1 MIRIVPLVILSHS
14 EYHYIN
20 FCYPVFGAPHV
31 YAKQIVDIKGH
42 SALQLNGVAVLNLDN
57 A

>member
-14 EYHYIN
+14 EYYYIN
-20 FCYPVFGAPHV
+20 FCNPAFGAPHV
-31 YAKQIVDIKGH
+31 YAKQIVDIKGL